1 MRPPRLTQDE
11 ISNELDH
18 PDLQMGWSVRDGL
31 LHKKFAFPTY
41 LAGARFV
48 AAVADLAERLN
59 HHPDL
64 VLGWRSVV
72 FQTRT
77 HSADGLTSLD
87 FELARSVE
95 SLLSDQGATAAV

>member
-1 MRPPRLTQDE
+1 MRSPRLTQDE

-18 PDLQMGWSVRDGL
+18 PSLLKGWSVRDGL
-31 LHKKFAFPTY
+31 LQKKFSFPTY
-41 LAGARFV
+41 LAGAQFV

-59 HHPDL
+59 HHPEL

-87 FELARSVE
+87 FELARRAEVC
-95 SLLSDQGATAAV
+95 LGAQGATAAV